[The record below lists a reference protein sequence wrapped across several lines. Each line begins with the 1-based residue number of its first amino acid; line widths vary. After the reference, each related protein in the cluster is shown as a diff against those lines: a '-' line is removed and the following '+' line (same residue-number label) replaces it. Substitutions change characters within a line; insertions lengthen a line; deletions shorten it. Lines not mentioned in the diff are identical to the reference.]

1 MFGMLAL
8 GIFSVFAF
16 SGIFGNGGKSGSS
29 SEGGFGSKIL
39 GFLGVKSLSDIF
51 SGSVSTSS
59 SSSKDDNDDDNED
72 KKSDSDVD
80 FNKSLA
86 LIQQQMD
93 SEKDED
99 KKKQLVEDYNEM
111 LSCVY
116 DENGNKLSQ
125 NQIQKNLES
134 KPEFKK
140 KLEKQA
146 LIAAKDEKIAK
157 QFKENSG
164 KIDDIQAIKAGEK
177 AVIAHLE
184 VVKNKKLEETKDD
197 EEEKKRIEAEYD
209 ALISTHKS
217 NIESIEKTAKE
228 IEELNKEKTAL
239 NAEDAVKKEIE
250 KCSKI
255 NWDGEPYSKGDL
267 TGDDEEKKKGAEEFL
282 KSKGV
287 DSEIYRKYEAV
298 KGSINDGEKIEDN
311 EDLKKAAE
319 EAVKKKKEEIDKQ
332 ISDKNKEI
340 KNTVKSQEHKKKEE
354 PEKKEENEEVELLND
369 DGEKTGEKIIK
380 KSDGSYVKVDKDGK
394 ESAATEDDFKD
405 AKSEYEEGDGD
416 EENSQEDNDA
426 DKDLDTNYEENDD
439 EKNSDEGKKA
449 ERDSSGKRV
458 NPAKVWHKRKKKDG
472 KGSTKSYYN
481 SKGDSI
487 SAKDFREKMEN
498 YKSYV
503 QKHKKTKQEESFNI
517 SNFLRDKLIVERFY
531 PSDISK
537 YLKEHLR

>member
-8 GIFSVFAF
+8 GIFSVFVF
-16 SGIFGNGGKSGSS
+16 SGIFGKEGKSGSS

-59 SSSKDDNDDDNED
+59 SSSKDDDNED
-72 KKSDSDVD
+72 DNGDNKSDGDVD

-86 LIQQQMD
+86 LIQQQID
-93 SEKDED
+93 SEKDEN
-99 KKKQLVEDYNEM
+99 KKNKLEKDYNEM

-116 DENGNKLSQ
+116 DEKGNKLSQ
-125 NQIQKNLES
+125 EQIQKNLES

-140 KLEKQA
+140 NLEKQA
-146 LIAAKDEKIAK
+146 LIAAKDEETSKK
-157 QFKENSG
+157 FKENIS

-197 EEEKKRIEAEYD
+197 EEKKKRIEAEYD

-250 KCSKI
+250 KCGKI
-255 NWDGEPYSKGDL
+255 NWDDSPYNKGDL
-267 TGDDEEKKKGAEEFL
+267 DLEDEEDEKKKAAEEFL

-287 DSEIYRKYEAV
+287 NPEIYKKYESV
-298 KGSINDGEKIEDN
+298 KLTLDKGEKIEDN

-319 EAVKKKKEEIDKQ
+319 EEVKKKKEEIDKQ

-340 KNTVKSQEHKKKEE
+340 KNTIKSQE
-354 PEKKEENEEVELLND
+354 PEKKKEPEKKDENSFEDEDGNTYKIDGDKYIKTDEKGKKTEINKEEFEKAKEKAVD
-369 DGEKTGEKIIK
+369 DK
-380 KSDGSYVKVDKDGK
+380 K
-394 ESAATEDDFKD
+394 
-405 AKSEYEEGDGD
+405 DGD
-416 EENSQEDNDA
+416 ERTDND
-426 DKDLDTNYEENDD
+426 DDLEDD
-439 EKNSDEGKKA
+439 EVDDKGNSTGKKDP
-449 ERDSSGKRV
+449 RKIYKRRTY
-458 NPAKVWHKRKKKDG
+458 KRGDKTFK
-472 KGSTKSYYN
+472 TKSYYDKKGN
-481 SKGDSI
+481 SITSEEFKKKLANFENSNKQ
-487 SAKDFREKMEN
+487 KDEK
-498 YKSYV
+498 
-503 QKHKKTKQEESFNI
+503 FNI
-517 SNFLRDKLIVERFY
+517 SNFLKDKLIVERFY
-531 PSDISK
+531 PRDITN
-537 YLKEHLR
+537 YLQDNLR